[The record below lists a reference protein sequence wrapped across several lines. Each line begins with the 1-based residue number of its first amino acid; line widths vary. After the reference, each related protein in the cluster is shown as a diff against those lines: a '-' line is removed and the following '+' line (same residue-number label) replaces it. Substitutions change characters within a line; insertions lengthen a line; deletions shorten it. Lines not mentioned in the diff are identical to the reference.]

1 MFRKYINNL
10 KFFIAQKNRIR
21 QITILIFL
29 LVLSALMELLG
40 ICALATLA
48 ILITNQEIPI
58 FLKNFLFID
67 INQENKYFFYI
78 LVIIFF
84 FIKNSYISTV
94 EYIKSSLIGSSY
106 FNFQKN
112 NISAFIKLK
121 YWFYKKKNRSIFNK
135 VINFSPER
143 TIVGLG
149 ESMFALV
156 NEFFIFFSI
165 LILLSITLSPNI
177 IIGGLII
184 TIIYLFIFFKIKK
197 TSSKIGE
204 KVNKNASKLF
214 SSSEEIFSG
223 FKELKIYKRESKFI
237 EKFTDTVKN
246 YSEALKSSRFIIN
259 ILKYINETVIITFV
273 IVFLLLFEFYNFTFT
288 SIDFKFATLA
298 VSLIRLYPN
307 LTKIQNTLTQ
317 INISLPIAEELK
329 EYILENI
336 NQKQTNKS
344 VLEKNGDFE
353 NQKFFEICV
362 DNINFSYAE
371 KKILSE
377 VNFTFKTG
385 NTYFIYGPSGG
396 GKTSL
401 IELICGLIEPDAGKI
416 KINNKDYKLFESNLI
431 SYVPQELYLINGNM
445 FDNIT
450 FFDEVNDMNIKSAI
464 EAAKIVK
471 LPFFENYQE
480 SKNMLLTKKA
490 KELSAGQKQ
499 RLVLARA
506 FYQNKSIIILDEPTS
521 NLDKK
526 IEEEFLDNILKLSK
540 EKIIIIV
547 SHNLENFEKFENI
560 LLLKNNNIKKIE
572 KATLKELKEFL

>member
-21 QITILIFL
+21 QITILLFL

-67 INQENKYFFYI
+67 INQENRYFFFI

-223 FKELKIYKRESKFI
+223 FRKLKFI
-237 EKFTDTVKN
+237 KGK
-246 YSEALKSSRFIIN
+246 
-259 ILKYINETVIITFV
+259 
-273 IVFLLLFEFYNFTFT
+273 
-288 SIDFKFATLA
+288 
-298 VSLIRLYPN
+298 
-307 LTKIQNTLTQ
+307 
-317 INISLPIAEELK
+317 ISL
-329 EYILENI
+329 
-336 NQKQTNKS
+336 
-344 VLEKNGDFE
+344 
-353 NQKFFEICV
+353 
-362 DNINFSYAE
+362 
-371 KKILSE
+371 
-377 VNFTFKTG
+377 
-385 NTYFIYGPSGG
+385 
-396 GKTSL
+396 
-401 IELICGLIEPDAGKI
+401 
-416 KINNKDYKLFESNLI
+416 
-431 SYVPQELYLINGNM
+431 
-445 FDNIT
+445 
-450 FFDEVNDMNIKSAI
+450 
-464 EAAKIVK
+464 
-471 LPFFENYQE
+471 
-480 SKNMLLTKKA
+480 SKN
-490 KELSAGQKQ
+490 SQ
-499 RLVLARA
+499 
-506 FYQNKSIIILDEPTS
+506 IL
-521 NLDKK
+521 
-526 IEEEFLDNILKLSK
+526 
-540 EKIIIIV
+540 
-547 SHNLENFEKFENI
+547 
-560 LLLKNNNIKKIE
+560 
-572 KATLKELKEFL
+572 

>member
-10 KFFIAQKNRIR
+10 KFFIAQKNRIS

-223 FKELKIYKRESKFI
+223 FKELKIYKRENKFI

-490 KELSAGQKQ
+490 KELSSGQKQ

>member
-1 MFRKYINNL
+1 MLF
-10 KFFIAQKNRIR
+10 KFF
-21 QITILIFL
+21 
-29 LVLSALMELLG
+29 
-40 ICALATLA
+40 
-48 ILITNQEIPI
+48 
-58 FLKNFLFID
+58 
-67 INQENKYFFYI
+67 
-78 LVIIFF
+78 
-84 FIKNSYISTV
+84 
-94 EYIKSSLIGSSY
+94 
-106 FNFQKN
+106 
-112 NISAFIKLK
+112 
-121 YWFYKKKNRSIFNK
+121 
-135 VINFSPER
+135 
-143 TIVGLG
+143 
-149 ESMFALV
+149 
-156 NEFFIFFSI
+156 
-165 LILLSITLSPNI
+165 
-177 IIGGLII
+177 
-184 TIIYLFIFFKIKK
+184 
-197 TSSKIGE
+197 
-204 KVNKNASKLF
+204 
-214 SSSEEIFSG
+214 
-223 FKELKIYKRESKFI
+223 
-237 EKFTDTVKN
+237 
-246 YSEALKSSRFIIN
+246 
-259 ILKYINETVIITFV
+259 
-273 IVFLLLFEFYNFTFT
+273 NFTFT

-298 VSLIRLYPN
+298 ISLIRLYPN

-329 EYILENI
+329 DYILENI
-336 NQKQTNKS
+336 NQKQINKS
-344 VLEKNGDFE
+344 VLEKNEDFE
-353 NQKFFEICV
+353 NQKFFEICI

-371 KKILSE
+371 KKILSK

-416 KINNKDYKLFESNLI
+416 TINNKDYKLFESNLI

-450 FFDEVNDMNIKSAI
+450 FFDEVNEMNIKSAI

-480 SKNMLLTKKA
+480 SKNILLTKKA

-540 EKIIIIV
+540 DKIIIIV

>member
-10 KFFIAQKNRIR
+10 KFFIAQKNRNR

-29 LVLSALMELLG
+29 LILSALMELLG

-67 INQENKYFFYI
+67 INQENRYFFFI

-223 FKELKIYKRESKFI
+223 FRELKIYKRENKFI

-431 SYVPQELYLINGNM
+431 SYVPQELYLINGNI

-490 KELSAGQKQ
+490 KELSSGQKQ

>member
-223 FKELKIYKRESKFI
+223 FKELKIYKRENKFI

-490 KELSAGQKQ
+490 KELSSGQKQ